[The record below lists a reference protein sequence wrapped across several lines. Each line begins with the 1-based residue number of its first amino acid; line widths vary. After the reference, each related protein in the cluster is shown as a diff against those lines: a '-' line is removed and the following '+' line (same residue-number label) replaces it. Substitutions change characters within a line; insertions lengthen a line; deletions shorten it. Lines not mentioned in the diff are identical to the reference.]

1 MRFVLAL
8 LVMGGTA
15 AAQPVRLVVT
25 ASTCHDLAEKVAA
38 VGTFVSDARAGVG
51 IVETDLT
58 ATVTLDDGD
67 GHMLG
72 PRIIHADTCDELAR
86 SVAIVVS
93 IALPAI
99 ADLPEPQPL
108 PASDAMKVVFAAVK
122 LKEPVPQKHDAE
134 VAGRFE
140 PDRPSNSDHA
150 VLVTAG
156 MSSSLGTSLALGV
169 RWRWGAT
176 SIAGELAG
184 TLPEAVAQSRVSVE
198 RASTALVTC
207 RHIAEVGVC
216 GVLRV
221 GFDRGVGSGL
231 MDARSVVLPL
241 VEIGPRLSWEYDI
254 TNAVALHVQAELDI
268 DATTSQFDVDHVAV
282 WRSSRFA
289 GLAGAG
295 VVVRFP

>member
-1 MRFVLAL
+1 MRAVLAL
-8 LVMGGTA
+8 MVMAGTA

-25 ASTCHDLAEKVAA
+25 ASTCTGLADKVARVA
-38 VGTFVSDARAGVG
+38 TFASDAKAGVE

-67 GHMLG
+67 GHTLG
-72 PRIIHADTCDELAR
+72 PRIIHAATCDELAR

-108 PASDAMKVVFAAVK
+108 PASDAIKVVIAAVK

-134 VAGRFE
+134 VARRFVPE
-140 PDRPSNSDHA
+140 RRSSRDLA
-150 VLVTAG
+150 FVATLG
-156 MSSSLGTSLALGV
+156 MSSSLGTSLALGA

-184 TLPEAVAQSRVSVE
+184 TLPEDVAQSRVSIE
-198 RASTALVTC
+198 RASVAFVPC
-207 RHIAEVGVC
+207 RHIGEFGVC

-221 GFDRGVGSGL
+221 GIDRGAGNGL

-241 VEIGPRLSWEYDI
+241 VESGPRLAWEHDVTDAI
-254 TNAVALHVQAELDI
+254 ALHVQAELDI
-268 DATTSQFDVDHVAV
+268 DLTTSQFDIDQIAV
-282 WRSSRFA
+282 WHSSRIA